1 MMDAVDV
8 IRGVLAA
15 HELTWEEPAPGTFV
29 VTLPGT
35 HKLQTACS
43 LVVGEHSVSVNAF
56 VARHPDENHA
66 GVHRWLL
73 ERNTRMY
80 GVAFAVDR
88 FGDIYLVG
96 HLSLDAVTDD
106 EIDRVLGAVLEYADT
121 SFNAIL
127 ELGFETSIR
136 REWAWRIKRGESTR
150 NLEAF
155 QHLADRP
162 DSRDQ
167 DSR

>member
-1 MMDAVDV
+1 MCVDV
-8 IRGVLAA
+8 IRGLLASQQ
-15 HELTWEEPAPGTFV
+15 LTWEEPAPGTFV

-35 HKLQTACS
+35 HKLQTTCS

-56 VARHPDENHA
+56 VARHPDENA
-66 GVHRWLL
+66 AAVYRWLL
-73 ERNTRMY
+73 ERNARMY

-88 FGDIYLVG
+88 YGDIYLVG
-96 HLSLDAVTDD
+96 HFSLDAVT
-106 EIDRVLGAVLEYADT
+106 EEELDRVLGAVLEYADT
-121 SFNAIL
+121 SFNTIL

-155 QHLADRP
+155 RHLADRP
-162 DSRDQ
+162 PPRDQ